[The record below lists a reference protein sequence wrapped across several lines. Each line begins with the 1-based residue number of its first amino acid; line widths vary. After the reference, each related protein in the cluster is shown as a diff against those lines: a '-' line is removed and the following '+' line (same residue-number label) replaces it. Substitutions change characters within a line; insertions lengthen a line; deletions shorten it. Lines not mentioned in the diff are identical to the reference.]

1 MPRVDFSN
9 VTDFKP
15 IPEGT
20 YDVTL
25 SGAKVIAES
34 KSSGQPYVE
43 LTFTVAEGEYAG
55 RRLFRNFSLQPQALW
70 AFKKGMVRLGS
81 DPDNFVGELDLSD
94 IEMLCADC
102 VGSPARIVVALRD
115 YEGQQRND
123 VKTVLGPEF

>member
-1 MPRVDFSN
+1 
-9 VTDFKP
+9 
-15 IPEGT
+15 
-20 YDVTL
+20 
-25 SGAKVIAES
+25 
-34 KSSGQPYVE
+34 
-43 LTFTVAEGEYAG
+43 
-55 RRLFRNFSLQPQALW
+55 
-70 AFKKGMVRLGS
+70 MVRLGS